1 VTLLDYGGAV
11 TWRRLVLDSEGQP
24 GINLRPRGK
33 NVLNWKGKLLDFRLV
48 ETFFENIK
56 AFRSYDQ
63 FNTTT

>member
-1 VTLLDYGGAV
+1 MKQIQT
-11 TWRRLVLDSEGQP
+11 E
-24 GINLRPRGK
+24 INVNNDKKTRDKQRGPYQK
-33 NVLNWKGKLLDFRLV
+33 TGENFGVLV